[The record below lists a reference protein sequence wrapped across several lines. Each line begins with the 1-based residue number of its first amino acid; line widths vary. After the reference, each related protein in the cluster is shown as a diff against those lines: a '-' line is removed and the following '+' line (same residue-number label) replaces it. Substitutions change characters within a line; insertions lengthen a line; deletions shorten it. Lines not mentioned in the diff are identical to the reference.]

1 MKTEIERRAVEFRA
15 EAGGVLSGTLIPYD
29 RPSDIAGL
37 FSETFRPGS
46 MRWDSPLVNR
56 QHDRTKTLARLGA
69 GLELTDG
76 ADALRAVIVL
86 PDTTEGRD
94 TKTLVQAGI
103 LRGLSAEFCTVREE
117 WKTPSDRQIL
127 RADLRGLAI
136 VDDPAHSTATFEEV
150 RALLDRVGPAVGKHR
165 KTWWL

>member
-1 MKTEIERRAVEFRA
+1 MEIERRAVEFRA
-15 EAGGVLSGTLIPYD
+15 DASGVLTGVLIPYD
-29 RPSDIAGL
+29 KPSDIAGL

-103 LRGLSAEFCTVREE
+103 LRGLSAEFRTIRDE
-117 WKTPSDRQIL
+117 WKTEAEREIL
-127 RADLRGLAI
+127 EAELLGLGI
-136 VDDPAHSTATFEEV
+136 VDDPAHDGATIDEV
-150 RALLDRVGPAVGKHR
+150 RALFDRLGPVALGRNR